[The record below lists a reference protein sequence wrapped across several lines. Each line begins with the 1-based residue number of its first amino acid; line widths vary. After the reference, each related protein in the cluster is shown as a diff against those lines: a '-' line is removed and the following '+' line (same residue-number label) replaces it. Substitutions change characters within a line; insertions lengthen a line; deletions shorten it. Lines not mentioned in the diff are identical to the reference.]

1 MPTKRDSYSLLFRE
15 DCKSIQSIKK
25 KNLFLAHVNI
35 KLLGI
40 IIMSLLII
48 LKMEITNVPFCAFE
62 KVAVNF

>member
-15 DCKSIQSIKK
+15 DCKSIQSIK